1 METQNINLLNNSSN
15 EESTFATEKKCYV
28 IDNQTVKD
36 KYNRNSSI
44 RFEAESIKSSVCEYS
59 DAFMLVTGD
68 ITVTG
73 DNNKN
78 VVFKNCAPFSTC
90 KTEFNEIFTDEAN
103 HIYITMLMYNLI
115 ENSDNY
121 LNTSGSLQQFKR
133 DEGPAGNAHLT
144 SYNSQSC
151 KYKAALVGKTVGAAN
166 ITNKSIKNTK
176 TVVPLKY
183 LGNFWIS
190 IEIQFKNSKT
200 NHELNWI

>member
-28 IDNQTVKD
+28 IDSQTVKD

-44 RFEAESIKSSVCEYS
+44 KFEAESIKSSVCEYS

-73 DNNKN
+73 DNKKN
-78 VVFKNCAPFSTC
+78 IVFKNCAPFSTC

-121 LNTSGSLQQFKR
+121 LNTSGSLRQFKR

-144 SYNSQSC
+144 SYNS
-151 KYKAALVGKTVGAAN
+151 
-166 ITNKSIKNTK
+166 
-176 TVVPLKY
+176 
-183 LGNFWIS
+183 
-190 IEIQFKNSKT
+190 
-200 NHELNWI
+200 

>member
-28 IDNQTVKD
+28 IDSQTVKD

-44 RFEAESIKSSVCEYS
+44 KFEAESIKSSVCEYS
-59 DAFMLVTGD
+59 DAFILVTGD
-68 ITVTG
+68 ITVPG

-78 VVFKNCAPFSTC
+78 VVFKNCAPLSTC
-90 KTEFNEIFTDEAN
+90 KTEFNDFFTDEAN

-115 ENSDNY
+115 QNNDNY
-121 LNTSGSLQQFKR
+121 LDTSGSLWQFKR
-133 DEGPAGNAHLT
+133 DKGPTNNADLT
-144 SYNSQSC
+144 SYNSQSF
-151 KYKAALVGKTVGAAN
+151 KSKAVLVGKTVGAAN
-166 ITNKSIKNTK
+166 ITNSSVKNTK
-176 TVVPLKY
+176 IVVSLKY

-190 IEIQFKNSKT
+190 LKIPITNFKI

>member
-90 KTEFNEIFTDEAN
+90 KTEFNEVFTDEAN

-121 LNTSGSLQQFKR
+121 LNTSGSLRQFKR
-133 DEGPAGNAHLT
+133 DESPAGNAHLT
-144 SYNSQSC
+144 SYNSQSF
-151 KYKAALVGKTVGAAN
+151 KYKVALVGKTVGAAN
-166 ITNKSIKNTK
+166 ITNKSVKNTK